1 MKSCLFSVLDVPW
14 MVFNDLTPQH
24 IPVDMGINFGRCDGL
39 MSEHALD
46 GP

>member
-1 MKSCLFSVLDVPW
+1 MLDNLATKHVA
-14 MVFNDLTPQH
+14 
-24 IPVDMGINFGRCDGL
+24 VDMGINFGRCDGL